1 MDICSITFLKMK
13 KMMTYLLVSVVAII
27 AIVLII
33 GLFLPKE
40 RTFTKAAMLKS
51 DISKVFNLVTDFRN
65 QASWRSDVKEINVI
79 DDNTWTEFPKKGT
92 AITFKVKQKKEN
104 EIFEI
109 EIIEPKNF
117 NGYWVGT
124 FKPIKLN
131 GTAIEFK
138 EVITV
143 SNPFFRTLSFLFVDL
158 DKTMDLYLQNLKEK
172 LGE

>member
-1 MDICSITFLKMK
+1 MK
-13 KMMTYLLVSVVAII
+13 KMMTYLLVFVVALI

-40 RTFTKAAMLKS
+40 RTFTKTAVLNS
-51 DISKVFNLVTDFRN
+51 NVTKVFNLVSDFKNQTTWRN
-65 QASWRSDVKEINVI
+65 DVKEIIGI
-79 DDNTWTEFPKKGT
+79 DENTWTEVPKKGT
-92 AITFKVKQKKEN
+92 AITFKVKQKIEN

-124 FKPIKLN
+124 FKQTKEN
-131 GTAIEFK
+131 RTAIEFK
-138 EVITV
+138 EVVTI
-143 SNPFFRTLSFLFVDL
+143 SNPFFRTISYLFVDL
-158 DKTMDLYLQNLKEK
+158 DKTMDLYLQNLKQK

>member
-1 MDICSITFLKMK
+1 MK
-13 KMMTYLLVSVVAII
+13 KMMTYLLVFVVALI

-40 RTFTKAAMLKS
+40 RTFTKTAVLNS
-51 DISKVFNLVTDFRN
+51 DVTKVFNLVTDFKNQTTWRN
-65 QASWRSDVKEINVI
+65 DVKEIIGI
-79 DDNTWTEFPKKGT
+79 DENTWTEVPKKGT
-92 AITFKVKQKKEN
+92 AITFKVKQKIVN

-124 FKPIKLN
+124 FKQTKEN
-131 GTAIEFK
+131 RTAIEFK
-138 EVITV
+138 EVVTI
-143 SNPFFRTLSFLFVDL
+143 SNPFFRTISYLFVDL
-158 DKTMDLYLQNLKEK
+158 DKTMDLYLQNLKQK

>member
-1 MDICSITFLKMK
+1 MK

-40 RTFTKAAMLKS
+40 RTFTKTAVLNS
-51 DISKVFNLVTDFRN
+51 DVTKVFNLVTDFKNQTTWRN
-65 QASWRSDVKEINVI
+65 DVKEIIVI
-79 DDNTWTEFPKKGT
+79 DENTWTEVPKKGT
-92 AITFKVKQKKEN
+92 AITFKVKQKVEN

-117 NGYWVGT
+117 NGYWIGT
-124 FKPIKLN
+124 FKQTKEN
-131 GTAIEFK
+131 QTAIEFK
-138 EVITV
+138 EVVIV
-143 SNPFFRTLSFLFVDL
+143 SNPFFRTISYVFVDL
-158 DKTMDLYLQNLKEK
+158 DKTMDLYLQNLKQK

>member
-1 MDICSITFLKMK
+1 MK
-13 KMMTYLLVSVVAII
+13 KIMTYLLVSIVAII

-40 RTFTKAAMLKS
+40 RTFTKTAVLNS
-51 DISKVFNLVTDFRN
+51 DVNKVFNIVTDFKNQTTWRN
-65 QASWRSDVKEINVI
+65 DVKEIIVI
-79 DDNTWTEFPKKGT
+79 DNNTWTEVPKKGT
-92 AITFKVKQKKEN
+92 VITFKVKQKVEN

-124 FKPIKLN
+124 FKTTKVN

-138 EVITV
+138 EVITI

-158 DKTMDLYLQNLKEK
+158 NKTMDLYLQNLKQK

>member
-1 MDICSITFLKMK
+1 MK
-13 KMMTYLLVSVVAII
+13 KMMTYLLVFVVALI

-40 RTFTKAAMLKS
+40 RTFTKTAVLNS
-51 DISKVFNLVTDFRN
+51 DVTKVFNLVSDFKNQTTWRN
-65 QASWRSDVKEINVI
+65 DVKEIIGI
-79 DDNTWTEFPKKGT
+79 DENTWTEVPKKGT
-92 AITFKVKQKKEN
+92 AITFKVKQKIVN

-124 FKPIKLN
+124 FKHTKEN
-131 GTAIEFK
+131 QTAIEFK
-138 EVITV
+138 EVVTI
-143 SNPFFRTLSFLFVDL
+143 SNPFFRTISYLFVDL
-158 DKTMDLYLQNLKEK
+158 DKTMDLYLQNLKQK